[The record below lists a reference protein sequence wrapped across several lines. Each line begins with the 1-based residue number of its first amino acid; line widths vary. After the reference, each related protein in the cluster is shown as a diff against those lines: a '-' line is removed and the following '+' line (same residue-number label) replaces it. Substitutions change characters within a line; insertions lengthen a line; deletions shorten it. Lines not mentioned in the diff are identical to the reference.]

1 MEDFPMIA
9 RMRQVGCALTVV
21 AGLLAGAAPGAAAE
35 DKVQVVVTIPPLAD
49 WVRQVGGDRVEVT
62 TLIPTGASAHTFE
75 PSPREMR
82 VASRAQLIV
91 LVGLQMDEWGAR
103 VGKAA
108 APGAKMLAL
117 GDLLKAS
124 GQLPDLTGVY
134 QPEPIAAREA
144 HAAHDEHHVHGPGCA
159 HHHEGGVDP
168 HFWLDPMLA
177 KICVGYI
184 ADALA
189 ELDAANAQTFR
200 ANAKH
205 YGAELDQLDAEL
217 SATLASAGGRAF
229 ASFHNAFSYLAKR
242 YGLTLAAVIEEYP
255 GKTPSDRYIKTV
267 VDALRSRQIKTVFAE
282 PQLSPRAAEI
292 IAAEIGGRVDLLDPY
307 GSADYPDRDT
317 YAKLMR
323 YNAARLKQA
332 LGGSR

>member
-1 MEDFPMIA
+1 
-9 RMRQVGCALTVV
+9 MRTGTRPQVWLRV
-21 AGLLAGAAPGAAAE
+21 AAAVLIVAAPLSVAAAE
-35 DKVQVVVTIPPLAD
+35 KIQVVATIPPLAD
-49 WVRQVGGDRVEVT
+49 WVKQVGGDRVEVA

-82 VASRAQLIV
+82 VASRAALIV
-91 LVGLQMDEWGAR
+91 RVGLQMDDWGAR
-103 VGKAA
+103 IGKAA
-108 APGAKMLAL
+108 APHAKMLDL
-117 GDLLKAS
+117 GDMLKAA

-134 QPEPIAAREA
+134 QPEIVASSEDRQSPS
-144 HAAHDEHHVHGPGCA
+144 EHHVHGPGCA

-168 HFWLDPMLA
+168 HFWLDPVLA
-177 KICVGYI
+177 KISVGYI

-189 ELDAANAQTFR
+189 KLDPARAEVFKKNAERYSAQLDELDA
-200 ANAKH
+200 
-205 YGAELDQLDAEL
+205 EV
-217 SATLASAGGRAF
+217 SATLSAAGGRAF

-267 VDALRSRQIKTVFAE
+267 VDALRRRQIKTVFAE

-292 IAAEIGGRVDLLDPY
+292 IAAEIGGRVDVLDPY
-307 GSADYPDRDT
+307 GSSDYPDRDT

-323 YNAARLKQA
+323 YNAARLKEA
-332 LGGSR
+332 LSGNP